1 MKKLGAVLTALLLLC
16 ACAPSV
22 EAEVPGDAIPIY
34 FLAPEDHAQGSDLLQ
49 PSYER
54 LYLPEDAP
62 LSDTARAVVE
72 RLLAGPEEGA
82 LLSPIPSGVTLE
94 GLELREGRAYVDLS
108 EDFARL
114 DGVSLAMADYCLTL
128 SLTALEGVSSVSVTA
143 GGRVV
148 GQQPKQTFY
157 DRDVLLSSMDDVLQT
172 VEVTLYFLNGEGN
185 LAGEKRT
192 LELYEGQTLAE
203 SLLSAL
209 LEGPQ
214 DRELTRAVPE
224 DFQINFVRV
233 ESGVCTLNLSK
244 AALAALPDGE
254 RAQQL
259 ILWALADSLYS
270 METVEELRL
279 LADGEELLFFGE
291 IPTETVAV
299 RPKG

>member
-1 MKKLGAVLTALLLLC
+1 MKKFAASLLALLLLC
-16 ACAPSV
+16 ACAPSG
-22 EAEVPGDAIPIY
+22 EEEPGADTSPIY
-34 FLAPEDHAQGSDLLQ
+34 FLAAEAQGGDLLQ
-49 PSYER
+49 ESYER
-54 LYLPEDAP
+54 LYLPENAS

-72 RLLAGPEEGA
+72 RLLAGPEAGD
-82 LLSPIPSGVTLE
+82 LTSPIPAGVTLE
-94 GLELREGRAYVDLS
+94 GLELRDGRAYVDLS
-108 EDFARL
+108 DGFAKL
-114 DGVSLAMADYCLTL
+114 DGVALSLADYCLTL
-128 SLTALEGVSSVSVTA
+128 SLTALEGVSSVSITA
-143 GGRVV
+143 GGRPV

-157 DRDVLLSSMDDVLQT
+157 DRDVLLSDMDDVLQT
-172 VEVTLYFLNGEGN
+172 VVVTLYFLNGEGD
-185 LAGEKRT
+185 LTGERRT
-192 LELYEGQTLAE
+192 LDLYEGQTLAE

-233 ESGVCTLNLSK
+233 ENGVCTLNISQ
-244 AALAALPDGE
+244 ASLAALPEEE
-254 RAQQL
+254 RSQQL

-279 LADGEELLFFGE
+279 LADGEELLFFGM